1 MDFQMRNLVLME
13 PETGEIVQIA
23 YLCDADLSEQV
34 FDKYSLRELGTANN
48 QMFFQLGI
56 YPVSIYYEKAGKV
69 IRTRENT
76 FEKEFDCI
84 SDNTYRVNTSRLK
97 PRAFEKKRP
106 A

>member
-13 PETGEIVQIA
+13 PETGEVVQIA

-56 YPVSIYYEKAGKV
+56 YPVCPVSCRKSLSS
-69 IRTRENT
+69 REVMLT
-76 FEKEFDCI
+76 APGVF
-84 SDNTYRVNTSRLK
+84 SMPV
-97 PRAFEKKRP
+97 
-106 A
+106 